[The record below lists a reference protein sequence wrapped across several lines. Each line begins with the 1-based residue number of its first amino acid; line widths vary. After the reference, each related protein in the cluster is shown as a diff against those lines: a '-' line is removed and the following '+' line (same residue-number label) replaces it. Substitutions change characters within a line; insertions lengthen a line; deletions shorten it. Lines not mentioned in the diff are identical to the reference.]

1 VRSDRA
7 TSAES
12 GADNQVPGGPRGWSS
27 GAPDALLTSW
37 RRSSAAVFIAND
49 TVTAHAMTSTTTI
62 NSHVPMSWSVAG
74 SRRIVSS
81 RTDRL
86 DAAAWSASEL
96 IGLTPQHSAAASD
109 CLRSAH
115 LPACGA
121 RLPLLPELVE
131 LVERTRGVA
140 DAEPID
146 AVAIGGYGTAAIRQ
160 SVPRAGT

>member
-1 VRSDRA
+1 M
-7 TSAES
+7 
-12 GADNQVPGGPRGWSS
+12 
-27 GAPDALLTSW
+27 
-37 RRSSAAVFIAND
+37 FIAND
-49 TVTAHAMTSTTTI
+49 TVTAPATTSTTTI

-74 SRRIVSS
+74 SRRIVNS

-86 DAAAWSASEL
+86 HAAAWSASEL

-121 RLPLLPELVE
+121 RLPLHPDLVE

-146 AVAIGGYGTAAIRQ
+146 AVAMGGYGTAEIDQIVSRVGSPALFAPQVGVDLGIGHRQ
-160 SVPRAGT
+160 KELFGSPS